1 MGYMHSGLYGNV
13 KVVNPRGGA
22 SLLVFNFFFFARSVT
37 LSFHIPSLHGDILSA
52 DEFLIFF
59 FFCQKCDSV
68 IQYT

>member
-37 LSFHIPSLHGDILSA
+37 LSFHIPSLHGDTLSA
-52 DEFLIFF
+52 DEI
-59 FFCQKCDSV
+59 
-68 IQYT
+68 